1 MLCLRKRFAI
11 PAVTG
16 FALVLASCA
25 PSTPLVVM
33 QGPSA
38 QAPDVLT
45 RACPGP
51 VVLPQGGLSA
61 GQVARLWGLDRA
73 SLAICRGRHGA
84 LAAHVRGQ
92 EAADRGIVHPP
103 FSMGERGS
111 GL

>member
-1 MLCLRKRFAI
+1 MQCLRKRFAI
-11 PAVTG
+11 PGVTG

-38 QAPDVLT
+38 RAPDVLT
-45 RACPGP
+45 RACDGP
-51 VVLPQGGLSA
+51 VVLPQGGLGA
-61 GQVARLWGLDRA
+61 GQVARLWGQDRVN
-73 SLAICRGRHGA
+73 LATCRGRHRA
-84 LAAHVRGQ
+84 LGAHVRAQ
-92 EAADRGIVHPP
+92 EAADRDVVHPP